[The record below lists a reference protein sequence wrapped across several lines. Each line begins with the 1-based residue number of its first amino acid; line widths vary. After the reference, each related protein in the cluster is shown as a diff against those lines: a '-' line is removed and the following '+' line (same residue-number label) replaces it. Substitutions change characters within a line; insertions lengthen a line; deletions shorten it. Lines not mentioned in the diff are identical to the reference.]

1 MVRGPVQAVNVAR
14 SLFGAAPARVAPML
28 RTVTVAGESFAVRD
42 EGRGP
47 PVLLVHGFP
56 LDHTLW
62 AAQIDAL
69 APRQRVLAPDL
80 RGFGRSVVTDGTV
93 TMTRMADDLAALL
106 DALGVR
112 EPVVYAGFSMGGY
125 VGWPFLERHGARV
138 RALVA
143 VDTRPGAD
151 TAEAAAGRRAM
162 AEKVLKEGSAV
173 AADAMLTKLLA
184 AGRPERDPA
193 LAAAVRAIIVRTDS
207 RGIAAAQRGMAE
219 RADWR
224 GRLRELVRMPMLAI
238 VGEQDVL
245 TPPADA
251 RAMVAEVPGARLVEV
266 KGAGHTTPMEQP
278 AAVSAAMGEFLA
290 GLVSSGA

>member
-1 MVRGPVQAVNVAR
+1 M
-14 SLFGAAPARVAPML
+14 M
-28 RTVTVAGESFAVRD
+28 RTVDVAGESFAVRD
-42 EGRGP
+42 EGRGS

-62 AAQIDAL
+62 AAQIEAL
-69 APRQRVLAPDL
+69 APRHRVLAPDL

-93 TMTRMADDLAALL
+93 TMARMADDLAALL
-106 DALGVR
+106 DALDVR

-125 VGWPFLERHGARV
+125 VGWPFVERHGARL
-138 RALVA
+138 RALIA
-143 VDTRPGAD
+143 VDTRPGGD
-151 TAEAAAGRRAM
+151 TPEGAAGRRAM
-162 AEKVLKEGSAV
+162 AERVLKEGSAA
-173 AADAMLTKLLA
+173 AADAMVPKLLA

-193 LAAAVRAIIVRTDS
+193 LAAAVRAIILRTEP

-224 GRLRELVRMPMLAI
+224 GKLAGLVRVPLLAI
-238 VGEQDVL
+238 VGDQDVL
-245 TPPADA
+245 TPPPDA

-266 KGAGHTTPMEQP
+266 RGAGHTTPMEEP

-290 GLVSSGA
+290 GLGSATGTGRR